1 MMKKFRKHENS
12 QRIIIVINQYK
23 LIDGDTIVNQ
33 RTQWFSKREQ
43 VLRGIMEFDF
53 QI

>member
-23 LIDGDTIVNQ
+23 LIDGDTIANQ
-33 RTQWFSKREQ
+33 HTQWFSKREQ
-43 VLRGIMEFDF
+43 VLRGIMELDF